1 MNKVLST
8 SRGIRLIDFL
18 LLTGF
23 FLLLEISFFIQCNQ
37 TYLSDYLFMSHHLTI
52 PWRIAPGILFFI
64 LAQGIIHFIYA
75 FIIFQLTIDIA
86 AFFKFSSAQTLRGG
100 VSLWCIGIITLL
112 AANQFYFPNSKF
124 AELTMLLLG
133 QRTAQAL
140 LLLGESILFIALS
153 ISLFANR
160 FMRYVML
167 LFVLGWVMLSVKP
180 LLLHSKDA
188 STAAK
193 PNIILIGI
201 DSLRPDFVGYFGGES
216 ATPFLDHFL
225 KEGLVLSEAVTPLA
239 RTFPSWT
246 GILTGQYPKEVGV
259 RTNLASR
266 DQLDLSHALPHLLK
280 QYQYETLYASDETR
294 FSNIG
299 KDYGFDHIVTPPM
312 GLNDFLLG
320 TFNDFPLSNL
330 LINTS
335 IGQWLFPYSYA
346 NRPAYF
352 VYEPDSFL
360 NLIRPHLLANRTKPL
375 FLAIHFCLPHY
386 PYLWAGLSGHT
397 TAPIVRYQKSIERAD
412 QQLKQFFDLLQQA
425 NLLQHAIVVVLS
437 DHGEALELPGD
448 RITEKENFVDY
459 PKQTWPLFYLKG
471 LDEEG
476 INQSVGHG
484 TDVLGLP
491 QYHSLLA
498 FRLYGMP
505 HAQQGTIAG
514 PVSLLSIQPTI
525 LDLIQAPV
533 QNQSDRSLISIF
545 LNPSHNKMI
554 AKQHI
559 FLESDFTP
567 DAIRTLYPALH
578 DVVLEG
584 VELFD
589 IDPNTTRLTV
599 KPSMNQMIIHSKQYA
614 DLYGHWML
622 AAYPRPDQS
631 PIYILIN
638 LKNGKWTNDLHSSFA
653 KQAPAAVMQ
662 QALEQ
667 FYGKEIKP
675 RSLVS

>member
-1 MNKVLST
+1 MSKIFSMT
-8 SRGIRLIDFL
+8 RGIRLTDFL

-37 TYLSDYLFMSHHLTI
+37 TYLSDYFFMSHHLNI

-64 LAQGIIHFIYA
+64 LAQGLLHLIYA
-75 FIIFQLTIDIA
+75 FIIFQLTIDVA
-86 AFFKFSSAQTLRGG
+86 AFFKFSPMQTLQGG
-100 VSLWCIGIITLL
+100 VGLWCISMMTIL

-124 AELTMLLLG
+124 AELTMLFLS

-140 LLLGESILFIALS
+140 FLLGESILFIALS
-153 ISLFANR
+153 ISLLCNR
-160 FMRYVML
+160 FMRYVIP
-167 LFVLGWVMLSVKP
+167 LFVLGWLMLSIQP
-180 LLLHSKDA
+180 LFLHPKDA

-216 ATPFLDHFL
+216 ATPFLDDFL
-225 KEGLVLSEAVTPLA
+225 KEGLVFSEAVTPLA

-266 DQLDLSHALPHLLK
+266 DHLDLSHALPNLLK
-280 QYQYETLYASDETR
+280 QYQYEASYASDETR

-299 KDYGFDHIVTPPM
+299 KDYGFDHIITPPM

-330 LINTS
+330 LVNTG

-352 VYEPDSFL
+352 VYQPDSFL
-360 NLIRPHLLANRTKPL
+360 NLIRPHLLANRSKPL

-397 TAPIVRYQKSIERAD
+397 TAPVVRYQKSIERAD
-412 QQLKQFFDLLQQA
+412 QQLKQFFDLLKQA

-448 RITEKENFVDY
+448 RITEKENFVNY

-498 FRLYGMP
+498 FRLYGIS
-505 HAQQGTIAG
+505 HAPQGIISG
-514 PVSLLSIQPTI
+514 PVSLLSIKPTI

-533 QNQSDRSLISIF
+533 QHQSARSLISIF
-545 LNPSHNKMI
+545 SNPSNKI
-554 AKQHI
+554 IGEQHI

-589 IDPNTTRLTV
+589 INPKTTRLTV
-599 KPSMNQMIIHSKQYA
+599 KPKMNQMIIHSKQYA

-622 AAYPRPDQS
+622 ATYPRLNQS
-631 PIYILIN
+631 PIYILVN

-653 KQAPAAVMQ
+653 KQAPVIAMQ
-662 QALEQ
+662 KALEQ
-667 FYGKEIKP
+667 FYDKEIQ
-675 RSLVS
+675 SS